1 MCFDVL
7 FFDEVGTKKCIVMNS
22 QFGYFLKDCQRAVN
36 SRYLSLIL
44 FIFTRPF
51 LAILIYRIEH
61 GLYLIFGKVYTFA
74 RVLFY
79 PLLKF
84 LEIITNTEIHYKA
97 SIGPGFKILHAPN
110 GIIIS
115 RYAKIGKNFTMTGG
129 NIIGIKNDNAVGNDI
144 SIGDNCTLGGNAVI
158 IGPLTLGNDITIGAM
173 ALVNKNFDS
182 GAILTGV
189 PARDIKIRKGFIPVG

>member
-1 MCFDVL
+1 MY
-7 FFDEVGTKKCIVMNS
+7 NS
-22 QFGYFLKDCQRAVN
+22 QLGYFLKDCQRAVN
-36 SRYLSLIL
+36 YRYLSLIL

-61 GLYLIFGKVYTFA
+61 GFYLMFGKAYTVV

-110 GIIIS
+110 GVVIS
-115 RYAKIGKNFTMTGG
+115 RHAKIGKNLTLTGG
-129 NIIGIKNDNAVGNDI
+129 NIIGIKSDDVVEKQI
-144 SIGDNCTLGGNAVI
+144 SIGDDCSLGGNAVI
-158 IGPLTLGNDITIGAM
+158 IGPLTLGNNITIGAM
-173 ALVNKNFDS
+173 ALVNKSFNS
-182 GAILTGV
+182 GAILIGV
-189 PARDIKIRKGFIPVG
+189 PARNIKQ